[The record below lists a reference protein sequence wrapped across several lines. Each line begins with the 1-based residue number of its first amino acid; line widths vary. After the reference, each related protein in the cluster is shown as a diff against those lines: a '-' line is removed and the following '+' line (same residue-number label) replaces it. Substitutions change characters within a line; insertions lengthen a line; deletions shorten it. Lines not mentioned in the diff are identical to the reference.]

1 LRRICVH
8 LSEIFPAVL
17 ISFLC
22 IGTIALALQGI
33 GGVMIVHYMRKRQQ
47 KATSQDWLSV
57 EGWVIVVSAPAQR

>member
-1 LRRICVH
+1 M
-8 LSEIFPAVL
+8 SEIFPAVL

-22 IGTIALALQGI
+22 IGTIALALLGI

-57 EGWVIVVSAPAQR
+57 EGRVIVVSAPAQR